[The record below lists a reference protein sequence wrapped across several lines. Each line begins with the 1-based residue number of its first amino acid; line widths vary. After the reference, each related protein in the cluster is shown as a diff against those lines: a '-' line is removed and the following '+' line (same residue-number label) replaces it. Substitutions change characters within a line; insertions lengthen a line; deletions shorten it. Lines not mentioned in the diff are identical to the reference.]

1 MQGNAMFLKNGG
13 GLTGTLERRGL
24 EWRGLG
30 IWDDGFTTVR
40 VSGAGG
46 CGNGGM
52 QDPWNALL
60 GTLGSEHAGMLERR
74 KPATRM
80 YGAPGYWQDGMQER
94 RVSGAVESA
103 VCGFVDCWRG
113 GYWQDGMQ
121 ERRLQV
127 PWGAQC
133 ADLWTAREQ

>member
-1 MQGNAMFLKNGG
+1 
-13 GLTGTLERRGL
+13 
-24 EWRGLG
+24 
-30 IWDDGFTTVR
+30 
-40 VSGAGG
+40 
-46 CGNGGM
+46 M

-60 GTLGSEHAGMLERR
+60 GTLESEHAGMLERR

-80 YGAPGYWQDGMQER
+80 HGAPGYWQDGMQGR
-94 RVSGAVESA
+94 RVSGAVGSA
-103 VCGFVDCWRG
+103 VCGFVDYWRG

-133 ADLWTAREQ
+133 AELWTA